1 MNKSIMMGRVVNEP
15 DLRYTQTENG
25 ELAIAN
31 FRLAVNRKFV
41 RRGDPEAD
49 FFSCTAFGRK
59 AEFAEKYLFKGI
71 KILVEGRMQNDNY
84 KNRAGENVY
93 GMRLMIEEIS
103 FAESKKA
110 LESGNDELEEPER
123 ETRASSNRNRSD
135 RAENQRSASR
145 STRSGRDEVDDRDY
159 DREREDGRYRRSTRS
174 ERAAEMDDRDYDRE
188 REGGRYRSNT
198 RTDASDDRR
207 RSNSGGTRSRGTSA
221 RSRERSQDIDDRYME
236 TDDEK
241 LDFD

>member
-1 MNKSIMMGRVVNEP
+1 MNKSIMMGRVVKDP

-31 FRLAVNRKFV
+31 FRLAVDRKFV

-110 LESGNDELEEPER
+110 LESGNDEREEPER

-145 STRSGRDEVDDRDY
+145 SSRSGREEVDDRDY
-159 DREREDGRYRRSTRS
+159 DREREDGRYR
-174 ERAAEMDDRDYDRE
+174 
-188 REGGRYRSNT
+188 SNT
-198 RTDASDDRR
+198 RAGASDDRR
-207 RSNSGGTRSRGTSA
+207 RSNYGGTRSRGTSA

>member
-93 GMRLMIEEIS
+93 GMQLMIEEIS

-110 LESGNDELEEPER
+110 LESGNDEREEPER

-145 STRSGRDEVDDRDY
+145 STRS
-159 DREREDGRYRRSTRS
+159 
-174 ERAAEMDDRDYDRE
+174 ERAAEMDDCDYDRE

-198 RTDASDDRR
+198 RQMHRMTDGDQILAGQDPEELRQEVGSVVRILMT
-207 RSNSGGTRSRGTSA
+207 GTWKQMMKTG
-221 RSRERSQDIDDRYME
+221 
-236 TDDEK
+236 
-241 LDFD
+241 F

>member
-110 LESGNDELEEPER
+110 LESGNDEREEAER

-145 STRSGRDEVDDRDY
+145 STRSGREEVDDRDY
-159 DREREDGRYRRSTRS
+159 DREREDGRYR
-174 ERAAEMDDRDYDRE
+174 
-188 REGGRYRSNT
+188 SNT
-198 RTDASDDRR
+198 RAGASDGRR

>member
-1 MNKSIMMGRVVNEP
+1 M
-15 DLRYTQTENG
+15 T
-25 ELAIAN
+25 
-31 FRLAVNRKFV
+31 
-41 RRGDPEAD
+41 
-49 FFSCTAFGRK
+49 
-59 AEFAEKYLFKGI
+59 KGI

-110 LESGNDELEEPER
+110 LESGNDEREEPER

-145 STRSGRDEVDDRDY
+145 STRS
-159 DREREDGRYRRSTRS
+159 

-188 REGGRYRSNT
+188 RESGRYRNNT